1 MKKVL
6 LSLLM
11 SFLLV
16 CMTTV
21 PTQAQDSIVVKKKVY
36 YGIEHMPEYPGGE
49 DAMLAFI
56 KKNLKYPAVAA
67 EQRVEGRVTIRFVIN
82 AEGDVTDVN
91 VLRSLSKECD
101 DEAVRVVKL
110 MPRWIQGTQYGKAV
124 PVYFTLPVVFKLKKE
139 NYGKASI
146 RYGNGTNALPPSQST
161 VSKDPLVLMDGKPK
175 PYSILKDTLFLNPA
189 NIEKMVVLKDPAA
202 IAVWGS
208 KGANGVILI
217 STKAGKANV
226 DSLNHQK
233 P

>member
-21 PTQAQDSIVVKKKVY
+21 PTQAQDSTAVKKKANYSV
-36 YGIEHMPEYPGGE
+36 EKMPQFPGGE
-49 DAMLAFI
+49 VALLEFI
-56 KKNLKYPAVAA
+56 KKNLHYPSAA
-67 EQRVEGRVTIRFVIN
+67 AQVGIEGRVTVRFVVDTN
-82 AEGDVTDVN
+82 GDVTDVT
-91 VLRSLSKECD
+91 VIRSLSKACD
-101 DEAVRVVKL
+101 DEAMRVVKL
-110 MPRWIQGTQYGKAV
+110 MPRWTPGSQDGKLV
-124 PVYFTLPVVFKLKKE
+124 PVYYTMPIVYKLRKDNLGNSSRK
-139 NYGKASI
+139 
-146 RYGNGTNALPPSQST
+146 YGNGTNTLPPSQST
-161 VSKDPLVLMDGKPK
+161 VSKDPLVLVDGKPK

-189 NIEKMVVLKDPAA
+189 NIEKMEVLKDPAA

-226 DSLNHQK
+226 DSLSTKN
-233 P
+233 